1 MTLPANGVAQFTIS
15 SLSLG
20 SHAISANYNGD
31 SNFSSSTAATLTE
44 TINQASTTVTVTS
57 GTNPSAFD
65 QAVTF
70 TVKIQPSSGGTPT
83 GTVTLLDGSSSL
95 GSTPLPTSG
104 VVQFTFATL
113 LVGSH
118 SITAT
123 YSGDNDF
130 LAGAS
135 AALGQTVNQ
144 APTTTALTS
153 SANPSSYGQT
163 LTLTASVATSFGGSP
178 TGTVT
183 FFDGGT
189 QIGSASVSGGF
200 ARFTAAA
207 TSLSAGSHSIVASY
221 GGDANFT
228 GSSSIAWGQ
237 TVNPAAT
244 SAALVSSLNP
254 SVFGE
259 SVTFTATVS
268 SSISGTQSG
277 TVSFY
282 LDGSSTPTQTST
294 LSGGTAQ
301 FSTSALGGGSH
312 TVTAAFSSTNANFQG
327 SSSAALTQNVEDFSV
342 SDSPATLT
350 ISRGHSGTTTLTV
363 QPVFGYSGN
372 VSLSCSGVPVN
383 TTCSLSPSQVS
394 LSGSSVNATVTIH
407 ANQKATTGS
416 YTITLKGASG
426 TISHTAT
433 LALTVQ

>member
-1 MTLPANGVAQFTIS
+1 
-15 SLSLG
+15 
-20 SHAISANYNGD
+20 
-31 SNFSSSTAATLTE
+31 
-44 TINQASTTVTVTS
+44 
-57 GTNPSAFD
+57 
-65 QAVTF
+65 
-70 TVKIQPSSGGTPT
+70 
-83 GTVTLLDGSSSL
+83 VTLLDGSSSL
-95 GSTPLPTSG
+95 GSTSLPTSG

-123 YSGDNDF
+123 YSGDNYF
-130 LAGAS
+130 LASTS

-153 SANPSSYGQT
+153 SANPSSYGQA
-163 LTLTASVATSFGGSP
+163 LTFTASVATSFGGSA

-183 FFDGGT
+183 FFDGAT

-207 TSLSAGSHSIVASY
+207 TLLSAGSHSIMASY
-221 GGDANFT
+221 SGDANFT
-228 GSSSIAWGQ
+228 GSNSVAWGQ

-244 SAALVSSLNP
+244 SSALVSSLNS
-254 SVFGE
+254 SVFGQ

-301 FSTSALGGGSH
+301 FSTSALAGGGH
-312 TVTAAFSSTNANFQG
+312 TITAAFSSTNANFQG

-342 SDSPATLT
+342 SEAPASLT

-363 QPVFGYSGN
+363 QPVLGYSGN
-372 VSLSCSGVPVN
+372 VSLSCSGVPAN

-394 LSGSSVNATVTIH
+394 LSDSSVNATVTIH
-407 ANQKATTGS
+407 ANQKATMP
-416 YTITLKGASG
+416 LW
-426 TISHTAT
+426 
-433 LALTVQ
+433 